1 MESFEEQLRKDL
13 HQFLLSMKEVDER
26 MPECPDVEDKWEEI
40 AKAYIPDGIREFQDF
55 PSASLGWMMYIG
67 MAVAKMWDTEWEIY
81 SKIEDL
87 YAYMRDK
94 RGYDAMDEYIREEV
108 LLLQG
113 VDYTVL
119 EKVTGECASRVY
131 NALMHQRLE
140 PGTKEAFNGYV
151 ACLHQLYLFG
161 TAMQLKRMGYHMT
174 KMAEG
179 FARDMVQYSAE
190 SIAEMLG
197 CSQQIAAQNRLRY
210 MRFFEDSA
218 KLPAI
223 LAYHG
228 QAYKHLKA
236 ETLTVDDLNV
246 AHGKL
251 WITSFL
257 YGLLRPLDAILPYRM
272 EGHVEL
278 PSGEGQ
284 NMFGFW
290 KSRLTDILIDAVKVD
305 DGVLIHLATEE
316 YQHLFDW
323 QRVRKEVRIVQPL
336 FYVRKGSN
344 LKMQAVWAKTCRGAM
359 TRFIIE
365 NRIDKPEDLCAF
377 SYEGFSYEPKLGEPD
392 YPHFIK

>member
-1 MESFEEQLRKDL
+1 M
-13 HQFLLSMKEVDER
+13 
-26 MPECPDVEDKWEEI
+26 
-40 AKAYIPDGIREFQDF
+40 
-55 PSASLGWMMYIG
+55 
-67 MAVAKMWDTEWEIY
+67 
-81 SKIEDL
+81 
-87 YAYMRDK
+87 
-94 RGYDAMDEYIREEV
+94 
-108 LLLQG
+108 
-113 VDYTVL
+113 
-119 EKVTGECASRVY
+119 
-131 NALMHQRLE
+131 
-140 PGTKEAFNGYV
+140 
-151 ACLHQLYLFG
+151 
-161 TAMQLKRMGYHMT
+161 
-174 KMAEG
+174 
-179 FARDMVQYSAE
+179 
-190 SIAEMLG
+190 
-197 CSQQIAAQNRLRY
+197 
-210 MRFFEDSA
+210 
-218 KLPAI
+218 
-223 LAYHG
+223 
-228 QAYKHLKA
+228 KA

-290 KSRLTDILIDAVKVD
+290 KSRLTDILIDAVKAD

-316 YQHLFDW
+316 YQHSFDW